1 MIKGLIKK
9 DLYNLAAYK
18 TSMIIMVLFCG
29 IAIIGSKAV
38 TYGPVIICTMVGM
51 IALSTFNYD
60 EIAKSNKYVL
70 TLPTNRKEIVKS
82 KYILAIGSAIV
93 GGIIGVRFQNPSNK
107 ILSFIL
113 SLAGGLMTSILSFDL
128 IPEALKIASITNV
141 ILGIALGIF
150 CMIVCN
156 YLVDKK
162 FTENSQMLRS
172 IKEENKKDL
181 LRAGIVTSIGLAIHN
196 FPEGLAIG
204 SGFGASL
211 TLGYSLAIAICI
223 HDIPEGISMAVPM
236 KNGGMKTS
244 KVLYYVILSGV
255 TTGIGALIGKII
267 GGISQDVIAV
277 CLSFAAGAMLYI
289 VSGEL
294 IPESNKIYDGKAST
308 IGTIIGFI
316 LGLIAV
322 NI

>member
-1 MIKGLIKK
+1 MYDLLKVTMLGL
-9 DLYNLAAYK
+9 
-18 TSMIIMVLFCG
+18 FFG
-29 IAIIGSKAV
+29 
-38 TYGPVIICTMVGM
+38 
-51 IALSTFNYD
+51 TFGT
-60 EIAKSNKYVL
+60 
-70 TLPTNRKEIVKS
+70 TL
-82 KYILAIGSAIV
+82 

-128 IPEALKIASITNV
+128 IPEALKIASIPNV

-223 HDIPEGISMAVPM
+223 HDIPEGRFQSRYQWKYA
-236 KNGGMKTS
+236 
-244 KVLYYVILSGV
+244 
-255 TTGIGALIGKII
+255 
-267 GGISQDVIAV
+267 
-277 CLSFAAGAMLYI
+277 
-289 VSGEL
+289 
-294 IPESNKIYDGKAST
+294 
-308 IGTIIGFI
+308 
-316 LGLIAV
+316 
-322 NI
+322 